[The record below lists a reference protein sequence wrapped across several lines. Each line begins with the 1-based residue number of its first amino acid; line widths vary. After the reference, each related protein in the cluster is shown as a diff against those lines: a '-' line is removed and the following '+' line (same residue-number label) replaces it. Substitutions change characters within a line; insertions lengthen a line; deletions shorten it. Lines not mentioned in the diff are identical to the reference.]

1 MNTADKLDPIVAGV
15 DGSQAALQAVCWA
28 AVEAR
33 NMSCPLRLVHTL
45 QWPLVGYPI
54 PPGLRADWTNEIH
67 EQGCAWLRQ
76 AEEMAKLTAPEV
88 RVQVHL
94 LAGDPRQCLLTE
106 ADSARELVVG
116 SRGLGG
122 FTEMMLGS
130 TSAAVTQHAPCPVVV
145 VHGPGTANGP
155 VVVGLDGSAVSE
167 QALGY
172 AFEAAFHAGVRLLAG
187 HAWGDL
193 GEGESWLI
201 RVAGMSFND
210 IEAVGHQMLAEQLA
224 PWQDKYPGVSVE
236 ARVIHRQLP
245 AAALIELGRQTRMIV
260 VGSHGRGGFTRL
272 LLGSVSHAVAQH
284 APCPVAV
291 CRPGSRTTGS

>member
-1 MNTADKLDPIVAGV
+1 MDTAHELDAIIAGV
-15 DGSQAALQAVCWA
+15 DGSPAALQAVRWA
-28 AVEAR
+28 ATEAR
-33 NMSCPLRLVHTL
+33 NLRCPLRLVHTL

-67 EQGCAWLRQ
+67 KQGCEWLRQ
-76 AEEMAKLTAPEV
+76 AEKAAKLTAPELP
-88 RVQVHL
+88 VQVHL

-106 ADSARELVVG
+106 AESARELVVG

-122 FTEMMLGS
+122 FTGMMLGS
-130 TSAAVTQHAPCPVVV
+130 TSAAVVQHAPCPVVV
-145 VHGPGTANGP
+145 VHGPGIANGP

-172 AFEAAFHAGVRLLAG
+172 AFEAASHAGVRLVAA

-193 GEGESWLI
+193 GESESWLV
-201 RVAGMSFND
+201 RVAGMTFDD

-236 ARVIHRQLP
+236 PRVIHRQFP
-245 AAALIELGRQTRMIV
+245 DVALIELGGQARMVV
-260 VGSHGRGGFTRL
+260 VGSHGRGRFTRL

-284 APCPVAV
+284 ATCPVAV
-291 CRPGSRTTGS
+291 CRRGSKTAGK